1 VNPSDLQEHHFDLP
15 GRHYRCP
22 LHGRRLFTGLLLAG
36 AAAPAL
42 AQIPECKRSKMADLV
57 PAESVESSAG
67 QQYHQLLRQAS
78 DKRAL
83 APKDHP
89 QLVRLRTIAQRMIP
103 FAPECNERARTWK
116 WEVNLLGSAQVNAFC
131 MPGGKIAFFYGI
143 LAKLQLSDDEVAFIM
158 GHEIS
163 HALLEHAR
171 EQMGKNTGTSLLLR
185 GGAALLGLGQLGDLA
200 AQAGTSVLAKAYSRT
215 DETEADRLGLVM
227 SARAGYD
234 PRAGV
239 TLWQKMMADG
249 GGAPPAWLST
259 HPTNEER
266 IADIDKRLPRVL
278 PMYEA
283 ADKPDRQ
290 FGPPP
295 KPEPKADTKPK
306 GER

>member
-1 VNPSDLQEHHFDLP
+1 VNLPDLP
-15 GRHYRCP
+15 EHALAPPRLRCGCA
-22 LHGRRLFTGLLLAG
+22 LHARRAFTGLLLAG

-42 AQIPECKRSKMADLV
+42 AQIPECKRSKIADLV

-67 QQYHQLLRQAS
+67 QQYQQLLRQAA

-89 QLVRLRTIAQRMIP
+89 QLVRLRSIAQRMIP
-103 FAPECNERARTWK
+103 FAPECNPRARDWK

-143 LAKLQLSDDEVAFIM
+143 LARLQLSDDEVAFIM
-158 GHEIS
+158 GHEVS

-185 GGAALLGLGQLGDLA
+185 GGAALLGLGSLGDLA
-200 AQAGTSVLAKAYSRT
+200 AQAGGQLLAKAYSRQ
-215 DETEADRLGLVM
+215 DETEADRLGMIM

-239 TLWQKMMADG
+239 TLWQKMMAG
-249 GGAPPAWLST
+249 GNGGPPAWLST

-266 IADIDKRLPRVL
+266 IAEIEKRLSRVEPL
-278 PMYEA
+278 YDA
-283 ADKPDRQ
+283 AGKPPQR
-290 FGPPP
+290 FAPPP
-295 KPEPKADTKPK
+295 MPEAKTDPKPK
-306 GER
+306 SER